1 MSISRQNLTIVIVTL
16 KSENII
22 DKCIKSIDE
31 NIPIIIVENSNNK
44 KFKEEIENRYKNVKC
59 ILSGDNLGMGR
70 ANNIGIKF
78 AETDYVFIINPDVI
92 LEKNTL
98 NEIYENSKKI
108 KKFSLLSP
116 INSDLNFPNYKGREI
131 NKNDYSPFQ
140 VDYIDGFSMLINKK
154 NFINNIYFDEN
165 IFLYLENDDLCLRV
179 TRQGGLVYIIPTSK
193 VLHTGANTVDSK
205 HKEEIELSRNWHWI
219 WSKFYF
225 NKKNFNFFTA
235 LKESLPTFISSI
247 IKFLFYSLINKKF
260 KRKVYFNRA
269 SGFYNAL
276 LGKTSWYRPNFND

>member
-1 MSISRQNLTIVIVTL
+1 
-16 KSENII
+16 
-22 DKCIKSIDE
+22 
-31 NIPIIIVENSNNK
+31 
-44 KFKEEIENRYKNVKC
+44 
-59 ILSGDNLGMGR
+59 MGR